1 MRVRE
6 EEMAR
11 GSKEADRERKRERE
25 GEMRERRRRLGTSI
39 PVKTID
45 FK

>member
-6 EEMAR
+6 EETAR
-11 GSKEADRERKRERE
+11 GSKEADRERKRKRE

-39 PVKTID
+39 TVKTID